1 MVVSAVRLNI
11 MKTIIF
17 GNGYL
22 GKRLEG
28 YLGAELMAGR
38 INSEEDV
45 ASQIDQRPDLIIN
58 AVAKTGRPNVDWC
71 EDHKEETYFANVGVP
86 KMLAAYADREGIR
99 MVHFSS
105 GCIYEGDKGGSG
117 FTEDDAPNFEGSYYS
132 HTKAEAERALAK
144 YNNILTLRPRMPISE
159 IPSDRN
165 LINKLL
171 GYKSIIE
178 TPNSVTVIEDL
189 LPVLKGLIEGGHTGV
204 FNVVNPEPVTHKEIL
219 DLYEQ
224 YSGKSLGK
232 KYISAKDLVVKAPR
246 SNTVLSMNKLASLG
260 LGLPST
266 KESLERIMRRYVEL
280 ERS

>member
-1 MVVSAVRLNI
+1 ML
-11 MKTIIF
+11 MKTLIF
-17 GNGYL
+17 GNGFL
-22 GKRLEG
+22 GKRMAD
-28 YLGAELMAGR
+28 YLDADLISAR
-38 INSEEDV
+38 ITSPEDIE
-45 ASQIDQRPDLIIN
+45 ASIIQKPDIIIN

-71 EDHKEETYFANVGVP
+71 EDNKEETYFANVEVP

-99 MVHFSS
+99 MVQFSS
-105 GCIYEGDKGGSG
+105 GCIYEGDKGGAG

-144 YNNILTLRPRMPISE
+144 YDNILTLRPRMPITA
-159 IPSDRN
+159 IPSERN

-178 TPNSVTVIEDL
+178 VPNSVTVIEDL
-189 LPVLKGLIEGGHTGV
+189 LPTLKGLIEGGHTGT

-219 DLYEQ
+219 ELYEQ

-232 KYISAKDLVVKAPR
+232 TYIPASELRVKAPR

-260 LGLPST
+260 LGLPPTMS
-266 KESLERIMRRYVEL
+266 SLSRILKRYVEL
-280 ERS
+280 ERQSQ